1 MFVYTNV
8 DSKIKMKANLKVVKL
23 HSVLIIF

>member
-23 HSVLIIF
+23 YSVLIIF